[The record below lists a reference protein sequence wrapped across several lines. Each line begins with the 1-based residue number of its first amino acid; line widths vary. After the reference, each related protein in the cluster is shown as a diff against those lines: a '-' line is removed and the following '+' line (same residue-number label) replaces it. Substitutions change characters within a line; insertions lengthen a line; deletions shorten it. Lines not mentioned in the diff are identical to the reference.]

1 MKYSEAKSRIMDL
14 LESKYGDEWRDRY
27 KIEEWGS
34 SFVLSK
40 LSKQDNASRTFEV
53 ILWVSEENPG
63 CFEAC
68 KLGRSEKPLADI
80 FMELALTPLEEREEE
95 KKYVVKVLNRD
106 IDSSVLVK
114 DRSDLFD
121 IMSTTTID
129 ILNEHAG
136 KPVYR
141 FAFTKKEID
150 LLKDNATLNI
160 DWDIAVEEYDGE
172 I

>member
-1 MKYSEAKSRIMDL
+1 MKYSEAKNKIKDYLKSFFDENWGDL
-14 LESKYGDEWRDRY
+14 YEIRDEDDAL
-27 KIEEWGS
+27 
-34 SFVLSK
+34 FLSTHIGPSDQ
-40 LSKQDNASRTFEV
+40 LQDILMVSKQ
-53 ILWVSEENPG
+53 EEG
-63 CFEAC
+63 WFEAK
-68 KLGRSEKPLADI
+68 KLTGLEKKLADI

-150 LLKDNATLNI
+150 MLKDTPTLNI
-160 DWDIAVEEYDGE
+160 DWDKAVEEYDGE